1 VICDAVIARRPKA
14 DEAIQGR
21 ALELTRFDGHQS
33 ICEEVSTMG
42 KYGWYDRSRRA
53 YPPEFR
59 EQIVELHRAGRSTT
73 DLARSFGPH
82 PQSIRNW
89 VASAKGDARED
100 GKAGKGTLSAS
111 EREELDRLRRENR
124 QLRLD
129 REILSKAAA
138 WFARETSRIPPK
150 DSDS

>member
-1 VICDAVIARRPKA
+1 
-14 DEAIQGR
+14 
-21 ALELTRFDGHQS
+21 
-33 ICEEVSTMG
+33 MG

-59 EQIVELHRAGRSTT
+59 QQIVELFRAGRSTT
-73 DLARSFGPH
+73 ELAKDFGPH
-82 PQSIRNW
+82 PQTIRNW
-89 VASAKGDARED
+89 AACLTDDAGEDAKAR
-100 GKAGKGTLSAS
+100 KGALTSS
-111 EREELDRLRRENR
+111 EREERDRLRRENR

-138 WFARETSRIPPK
+138 WFARETNRIPPK

>member
-1 VICDAVIARRPKA
+1 
-14 DEAIQGR
+14 
-21 ALELTRFDGHQS
+21 
-33 ICEEVSTMG
+33 MG
-42 KYGWYDRSRRA
+42 KNGSNWYDRSRRA

-59 EQIVELHRAGRSTT
+59 QQIVELYRAGRSTSE
-73 DLARSFGPH
+73 LAKEFGPH

-89 VASAKGDARED
+89 AACADAV
-100 GKAGKGTLSAS
+100 GGGKGTLSAS

-124 QLRLD
+124 QLRVD

>member
-1 VICDAVIARRPKA
+1 MVKP
-14 DEAIQGR
+14 
-21 ALELTRFDGHQS
+21 
-33 ICEEVSTMG
+33 
-42 KYGWYDRSRRA
+42 GWYDRSRRA

-59 EQIVELHRAGRSTT
+59 QEIVEQYLAGRSTT
-73 DLARSFGPH
+73 ELAKNFGPH

-89 VASAKGDARED
+89 VACAKNGARES
-100 GKAGKGTLSAS
+100 GKGTLSES

-138 WFARETSRIPPK
+138 WFARETGRIPPK

>member
-1 VICDAVIARRPKA
+1 
-14 DEAIQGR
+14 
-21 ALELTRFDGHQS
+21 
-33 ICEEVSTMG
+33 MG

-59 EQIVELHRAGRSTT
+59 EQIVELFRAGRSTT
-73 DLARSFGPH
+73 ELAKDFGPH
-82 PQSIRNW
+82 PQTIRNW
-89 VASAKGDARED
+89 AACVNVDAGE
-100 GKAGKGTLSAS
+100 AGKGTLTAS

-138 WFARETSRIPPK
+138 WFARETNRIPPK
-150 DSDS
+150 DSGS